1 MYGWMDA
8 CMHAWMDGWMD
19 KWKDVC
25 VCVRMCAYV
34 CVCVYVC
41 MCVVPQC
48 PTGIAPAH
56 PMPLGGHRS
65 TDCHV
70 LGLRHHG
77 LRPVYALRH
86 LYNYES
92 ISMYADICVFMF
104 LLMLIPIPIPRTYAY
119 TYTYTIYTY
128 ICLKLYLHVCM
139 YRIYV
144 RIMPCHTRSVLR
156 VCAPLHFTQT
166 TLRPRPIHP

>member
-8 CMHAWMDGWMD
+8 CMQAWMDGWISG
-19 KWKDVC
+19 W
-25 VCVRMCAYV
+25 MCAYV

-41 MCVVPQC
+41 MCGTKC

-77 LRPVYALRH
+77 LRPVYTLRH
-86 LYNYES
+86 LSNSES

-104 LLMLIPIPIPRTYAY
+104 LLMLIPVPMPIL
-119 TYTYTIYTY
+119 IL
-128 ICLKLYLHVCM
+128 ILFILMLKFILACM
-139 YRIYV
+139 YV
-144 RIMPCHTRSVLR
+144 
-156 VCAPLHFTQT
+156 
-166 TLRPRPIHP
+166 